1 MIGDSTIPSLPRGVR
16 LREDKA
22 RGGFTLMA
30 PERVLKL
37 DPIANEVLKRVDGTA
52 TVAMIVDDLAQTFAA
67 DRAQID
73 SDVKSMLQG
82 LADKRLLDLTAD
94 D

>member
-1 MIGDSTIPSLPRGVR
+1 MIGDGTIPALPRGVR
-16 LREDKA
+16 LREDQA

-52 TVAMIVDDLAQTFAA
+52 TVAMIVDDLARTFAA

-73 SDVKSMLQG
+73 RDVKSMLQG
-82 LADKRLLDLTAD
+82 LADKRLLDLNAD

>member
-1 MIGDSTIPSLPRGVR
+1 MIGDATIPALPRGVR
-16 LREDKA
+16 LREDQA

-37 DPIANEVLKRVDGTA
+37 DPVANEVLKRVDGTA
-52 TVAMIVDDLAQTFAA
+52 TVAMIVDDLARTFAA

-73 SDVKSMLQG
+73 RDVKSMLQG
-82 LADKRLLDLTAD
+82 LADKRLLDLTGND
-94 D
+94 

>member
-1 MIGDSTIPSLPRGVR
+1 MITDTAIPALPHGTR

-30 PERVLKL
+30 PERILKL
-37 DPIANEVLKRVDGTA
+37 DPVAHAVLKRVDGTA
-52 TVAMIVDDLAQTFAA
+52 TVAAIVDDLAQAFAA

-73 SDVKSMLQG
+73 GDVKAMLQS
-82 LADKRLLDLTAD
+82 LADKRLLDLTDA
-94 D
+94 

>member
-1 MIGDSTIPSLPRGVR
+1 MIGDATIPALPRGVR
-16 LREDKA
+16 LREDQA

-37 DPIANEVLKRVDGTA
+37 DPIANEVLKRVNGTA